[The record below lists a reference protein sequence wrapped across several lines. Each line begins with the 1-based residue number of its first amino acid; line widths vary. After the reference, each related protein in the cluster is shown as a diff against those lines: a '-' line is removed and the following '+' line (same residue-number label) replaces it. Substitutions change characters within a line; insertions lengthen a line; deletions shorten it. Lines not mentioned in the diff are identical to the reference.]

1 MASTFERRH
10 DNPERVPLNMAVE
23 LGDGDFRD
31 PFAAS
36 VCNVSKG
43 GISMRATCLPDVG
56 SKLMCR
62 FRCMPSNTLVT
73 VQGEIVWAH
82 LDGENCG
89 EFGLAFV
96 DLDPKTEWLIEE
108 MIAEHAALSRAEE
121 PSAPVATLELE
132 GSAAPIEARLSHK
145 AGGRAVFEQELDL
158 LKLGRGGRAPAD
170 GRDLLAGS
178 IASVELKMVGAV
190 PMLAVTV
197 AFQHGAEVA
206 LGGQIELPVHEHEHD
221 TEPDLMAPPELE
233 AAAEQAALDEVLGV
247 EPVHAAPPA
256 PAEPAAPA
264 LPAAVLPAP
273 APAPRVETRAE
284 SQSVSFRTA
293 RAEALDAE
301 DPDFEAELE
310 AVRASVWKPIVLAVL
325 QRAQAALAALRAR
338 LRPALGALLRAAL
351 PVIRGTALRSASR
364 TRAAYRAQVAPQL
377 GALRRVV
384 SSQLLGRKRRVT
396 AGPAAHAPRART
408 PMGRTLVLGVLAAT
422 AVGLGVY
429 ALAPNAGDDAVDM
442 HRKVRGKRAHD
453 TPASAEAAAAAEAPG
468 GAPPAAAQNDVG
480 AMPAQPAPS
489 AAASAAPKA
498 TAPAATLAG
507 VAVPAAAAATA
518 IAADTKSASA
528 PAPRKLRFGAARVP
542 GGRQFSLR
550 MSAPIRSIEGSAD
563 RGGFTIVVSGALSLD
578 RAGPIASAHKSVS
591 RAMVINKGDH
601 AELSV
606 RFSDGKQPAFSVN
619 AEGNTLYIT
628 IQDA

>member
-1 MASTFERRH
+1 
-10 DNPERVPLNMAVE
+10 
-23 LGDGDFRD
+23 
-31 PFAAS
+31 
-36 VCNVSKG
+36 
-43 GISMRATCLPDVG
+43 
-56 SKLMCR
+56 
-62 FRCMPSNTLVT
+62 
-73 VQGEIVWAH
+73 
-82 LDGENCG
+82 
-89 EFGLAFV
+89 
-96 DLDPKTEWLIEE
+96 
-108 MIAEHAALSRAEE
+108 
-121 PSAPVATLELE
+121 
-132 GSAAPIEARLSHK
+132 
-145 AGGRAVFEQELDL
+145 
-158 LKLGRGGRAPAD
+158 
-170 GRDLLAGS
+170 
-178 IASVELKMVGAV
+178 
-190 PMLAVTV
+190 
-197 AFQHGAEVA
+197 
-206 LGGQIELPVHEHEHD
+206 
-221 TEPDLMAPPELE
+221 
-233 AAAEQAALDEVLGV
+233 
-247 EPVHAAPPA
+247 
-256 PAEPAAPA
+256 
-264 LPAAVLPAP
+264 
-273 APAPRVETRAE
+273 
-284 SQSVSFRTA
+284 
-293 RAEALDAE
+293 
-301 DPDFEAELE
+301 
-310 AVRASVWKPIVLAVL
+310 
-325 QRAQAALAALRAR
+325 
-338 LRPALGALLRAAL
+338 
-351 PVIRGTALRSASR
+351 
-364 TRAAYRAQVAPQL
+364 
-377 GALRRVV
+377 
-384 SSQLLGRKRRVT
+384 
-396 AGPAAHAPRART
+396 
-408 PMGRTLVLGVLAAT
+408 MGRTLVLGVLAAT